1 MALSFEIITPTGI
14 VYQAENVNSVTLPT
28 TSGELGILPGHIPLT
43 AEVEPGEIDVET
55 SAGTTKLA
63 VDKGYA
69 RVLADRVSVLAEA
82 AIDVKAIDL
91 SAVEDAQKRAEAAL
105 EAARHQ
111 KEIDPA
117 ELERL
122 EAVARFAIAQKLVKT
137 KH

>member
-1 MALSFEIITPTGI
+1 MHLFFEIVTPTGI

-28 TSGELGILPGHIPLT
+28 TAGELGILPGHIPLT

>member
-1 MALSFEIITPTGI
+1 MTFEIVTPTGI

-122 EAVARFAIAQKLVKT
+122 EAVARFAIAQKLVKS

>member
-1 MALSFEIITPTGI
+1 MLSFEIITPTGI

-43 AEVEPGEIDVET
+43 AEIEPGEIDVET

-82 AIDVKAIDL
+82 AIDVKATNEQSLKNYCLLLFCDYP
-91 SAVEDAQKRAEAAL
+91 K
-105 EAARHQ
+105 
-111 KEIDPA
+111 
-117 ELERL
+117 
-122 EAVARFAIAQKLVKT
+122 
-137 KH
+137 

>member
-1 MALSFEIITPTGI
+1 MTFEIVTPTGI

-28 TSGELGILPGHIPLT
+28 TAGELGILPGHIPLT

-55 SAGTTKLA
+55 SAGTTKRA

>member
-1 MALSFEIITPTGI
+1 MTFEIVTPTGI

-43 AEVEPGEIDVET
+43 AEIEPGEIDVET

-122 EAVARFAIAQKLVKT
+122 EAVARFAIAQKLVKS

>member
-1 MALSFEIITPTGI
+1 MLSFEIITPTGI
-14 VYQAENVNSVTLPT
+14 VYQAENVSSVTLPT

-43 AEVEPGEIDVET
+43 AEIEPGEIDVET

-69 RVLADRVSVLAEA
+69 RVLAEA

-122 EAVARFAIAQKLVKT
+122 EAVARFAIAQKLVKS

>member
-1 MALSFEIITPTGI
+1 MTFEIVTPTGI

-43 AEVEPGEIDVET
+43 AEIQPGEINVT
-55 SAGTTKLA
+55 TATGTTKLA

-91 SAVEDAQKRAEAAL
+91 SAVEDAQRRAEAAL

-122 EAVARFAIAQKLVKT
+122 EAVARFAIAQKLAKA

>member
-1 MALSFEIITPTGI
+1 MTFEIVTPTGI

-28 TSGELGILPGHIPLT
+28 TAGELGILPGHIPLT
-43 AEVEPGEIDVET
+43 AEVEPGEINVET

-91 SAVEDAQKRAEAAL
+91 SAVEDAQRRAEAAL

>member
-1 MALSFEIITPTGI
+1 MLSFEIITPTGI
-14 VYQAENVNSVTLPT
+14 VYQAENVSSVTLPT

-111 KEIDPA
+111 TEIDPA

-122 EAVARFAIAQKLVKT
+122 EAVARFAIAQKLVKS

>member
-14 VYQAENVNSVTLPT
+14 VYQAENVSSVTLPT
-28 TSGELGILPGHIPLT
+28 TSGELGILSGHIPLT
-43 AEVEPGEIDVET
+43 AEIEPGEIDVET
-55 SAGTTKLA
+55 VAGTTKLA

-91 SAVEDAQKRAEAAL
+91 SAVEDAQRRAEAAL

>member
-1 MALSFEIITPTGI
+1 MHLSFEIVTPTGI

-28 TSGELGILPGHIPLT
+28 TAGELGILPGHIPLT

>member
-1 MALSFEIITPTGI
+1 MLSFEIITPTGI

-43 AEVEPGEIDVET
+43 AEIEPGEIDVET
-55 SAGTTKLA
+55 IAGTTKLA

-122 EAVARFAIAQKLVKT
+122 EAVARFAIAQKLVKS

>member
-1 MALSFEIITPTGI
+1 MALSFEIITLTGI
-14 VYQAENVNSVTLPT
+14 VYQAENVSSVTLPT

-55 SAGTTKLA
+55 STGTTKLA

-91 SAVEDAQKRAEAAL
+91 SAVEDAQRRAEAAL

>member
-1 MALSFEIITPTGI
+1 MHLSFEIVTPTGI

-28 TSGELGILPGHIPLT
+28 TAGELGILPGHIPLT

-91 SAVEDAQKRAEAAL
+91 SAVEDAQRRAEAAL

>member
-1 MALSFEIITPTGI
+1 MLSFEIITPTGI
-14 VYQAENVNSVTLPT
+14 VYQAENVSSVTLPT
-28 TSGELGILPGHIPLT
+28 TSGEFGILPGHIPLT

-122 EAVARFAIAQKLVKT
+122 EAVARFAIAQKLVKS

>member
-1 MALSFEIITPTGI
+1 MSLSFEIITPTGI

-43 AEVEPGEIDVET
+43 AEVEPGEISVET
-55 SAGTTKLA
+55 TAGTTKLA

-91 SAVEDAQKRAEAAL
+91 SAVEDAQRRAEAAL

-137 KH
+137 KR

>member
-1 MALSFEIITPTGI
+1 MLSFEIITPTGI

-122 EAVARFAIAQKLVKT
+122 EAVARFAIAQKLVKS

>member
-1 MALSFEIITPTGI
+1 MTFEIVTPTGI

-28 TSGELGILPGHIPLT
+28 TAGELGILPGHIPLT

>member
-1 MALSFEIITPTGI
+1 MLSFEIITPTGI

>member
-28 TSGELGILPGHIPLT
+28 TAGELGILPGHIPLT
-43 AEVEPGEIDVET
+43 AEIQPGEINVAT
-55 SAGTTKLA
+55 AAGTTKLA

-91 SAVEDAQKRAEAAL
+91 SAAEDAQRRAEAAI

-122 EAVARFAIAQKLVKT
+122 EAVARFAIAQKLAKA

>member
-1 MALSFEIITPTGI
+1 MLSFEIITPTGI
-14 VYQAENVNSVTLPT
+14 VYQAENVSSVTLPT

-43 AEVEPGEIDVET
+43 AEIEPGEIDVET

-122 EAVARFAIAQKLVKT
+122 EAVARFAIAHKLVKS

>member
-1 MALSFEIITPTGI
+1 MSLQFEIITPAGV
-14 VYQAENVNSVTLPT
+14 VYKAENVSSVTVPT
-28 TSGELGILPGHIPLT
+28 STGELGILPGHIPLT
-43 AEVEPGEIDVET
+43 MEIEPGEINVET
-55 SAGTTKLA
+55 ATGTVKLA

-69 RVLADRVSVLAEA
+69 RVIADSVSVLAEA
-82 AIDVKAIDL
+82 AIDVKKIDL

-117 ELERL
+117 ELEKL
-122 EAVARFAIAQKLVKT
+122 EAIARFAIAQKLVKA

>member
-1 MALSFEIITPTGI
+1 MLSFEIITPTGI

-28 TSGELGILPGHIPLT
+28 TAGELGILPGHIPLT

>member
-1 MALSFEIITPTGI
+1 MHLSFEIVTPTGI

-28 TSGELGILPGHIPLT
+28 TAGELGILPGHIPLT

-122 EAVARFAIAQKLVKT
+122 EAVARFAIAQKLAKT